1 VPAPNYADALLATL
15 NPEQGPLLDEMERQ
29 LRRMTGVT
37 VPREAWDWASVP
49 DHLKLTFRVVDD
61 KHKPIAEGKDLEA
74 LKESLRGKVQETLSQ
89 VADDDIEQSG
99 LTLWSFGELPKEY
112 SQKRSGFEVKAYPT
126 LVDQKDSVAIQLVE
140 SPVAQQQLMWA
151 GQRRLVLL
159 NVPSPIKRSHRRLH
173 RLWL

>member
-1 VPAPNYADALLATL
+1 
-15 NPEQGPLLDEMERQ
+15 M
-29 LRRMTGVT
+29 
-37 VPREAWDWASVP
+37 P

-99 LTLWSFGELPKEY
+99 LTLWSFGELPQEY

-159 NVPSPIKRSHRRLH
+159 NVPSPSSICRRSCRTRLSSGSTSTPSA
-173 RLWL
+173 RWPS